1 VEADEKMDSG
11 EQVRAALRQFHERAA
26 VMHFEP
32 AALNRQVEA
41 GPIFRRRSFVAKQE
55 RAVEFLDIDA
65 AILHRLEGVRVL
77 HQTARSFVGI
87 AIEAVGGV
95 FHQFLM
101 QPRPRCYRAF
111 MCSDRPNAVQ
121 RKMVAWRRWLVPRP
135 LKSVSTE
142 VYLTDVTPQKIDL
155 DQF

>member
-1 VEADEKMDSG
+1 MRKWIQA
-11 EQVRAALRQFHERAA
+11 
-26 VMHFEP
+26 
-32 AALNRQVEA
+32 NRSAPPCVNFTNVPLSCISSQ
-41 GPIFRRRSFVAKQE
+41 PRSFVAKQE

-135 LKSVSTE
+135 LKSAPTE